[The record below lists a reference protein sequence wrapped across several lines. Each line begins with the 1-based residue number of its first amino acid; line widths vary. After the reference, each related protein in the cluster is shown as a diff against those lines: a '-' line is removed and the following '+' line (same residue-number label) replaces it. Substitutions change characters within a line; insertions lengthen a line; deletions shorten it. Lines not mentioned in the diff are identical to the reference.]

1 MMRKTVT
8 SLLFMLGL
16 AACSYP
22 QVGVKTVETRP
33 ALAFTNASPTA
44 QLSIDGVYIGQA
56 ALYDG
61 KKQTLQ
67 LDRGT
72 HKVLVEDRGRILL
85 EQTVYL
91 GDEVTKTIAVPN

>member
-1 MMRKTVT
+1 MRKTAT
-8 SLLFMLGL
+8 SLLLMLGL

-22 QVGVKTVETRP
+22 QVGVRTVDTRP
-33 ALAFTNASPTA
+33 ALAFTNVSPTA
-44 QLSIDGVYIGQA
+44 QLTIDGVRIGPA
-56 ALYDG
+56 AAYDG

-72 HKVLVEDRGRILL
+72 HKVLVEDGGRVLL

-91 GDEVTKTIAVPN
+91 GDEATKTIAVPN